1 MNGKRLLYRM
11 TAASHPVL
19 CPAAPVSQPIRRQWL
34 LLVCLLFPLVMA
46 AQALCYLALGTGW
59 PARGL
64 SACGVAVTNAIP
76 LFCSWVAWRRARGV
90 AAIFW
95 LLFGLAV
102 LNLLIPNIIMPHD
115 ALLRVSTVSAP
126 TLSLLYCLYGA
137 PVMMILFLPDS
148 QARFAKAEIALDFV
162 QITVVIALVYSTF
175 FFLPLQSMTPGEAL
189 LHNVIISNWHSIF
202 LLVATVLRLLFA
214 RTPQSR
220 DLFRRL
226 AIFLFACVATTVAG
240 DWIDQHHYEVA
251 SAWYDLGWDLTF
263 LPPALVALTWTQSGE
278 RATRSAPAP
287 FLPFLTFNL
296 VLVAMLSGMQL
307 MTSHWKAAHGTVLT
321 SIAVAAS
328 LVAFTFRLALTQY
341 HQHREIVEREAA
353 EESLKVANGRIGSL
367 LAHTQRQVEEITQVS
382 ELSCLLQACTS
393 TTEVYRVIPERME
406 RLFRGYSGYIA
417 LLNESRTRVE
427 TVAAWGP
434 NPPSQQAFVPEECWA
449 LRRGSP
455 HVSTPGSSAL
465 SCAHFPGGGTTICI
479 PLIANGHALGTFA
492 LQDGPGASAADSL
505 AQASAWQRQVMS
517 SLAEDIALAIANLG
531 LREELR
537 RQAIRDPL
545 TGLYNRRY
553 MQEFL
558 DRELSRAARRS
569 RSVAVLMVDLDHFKL
584 YNDTYGHGAGDQA
597 LAGVGEVLLRSV
609 RAEDLAC
616 RYGGEEF
623 CVILTECPLE
633 QAVKRATEIRQRIR
647 QCRLQRDDR
656 ARDPLTTSIGV
667 AAFAETTD
675 RGDLLLKFADEAL
688 YQAKRNG
695 RDCVVAAKPA
705 SVAFESASP
714 IVEATKKSSAAG

>member
-1 MNGKRLLYRM
+1 
-11 TAASHPVL
+11 
-19 CPAAPVSQPIRRQWL
+19 
-34 LLVCLLFPLVMA
+34 
-46 AQALCYLALGTGW
+46 
-59 PARGL
+59 
-64 SACGVAVTNAIP
+64 
-76 LFCSWVAWRRARGV
+76 
-90 AAIFW
+90 
-95 LLFGLAV
+95 
-102 LNLLIPNIIMPHD
+102 
-115 ALLRVSTVSAP
+115 
-126 TLSLLYCLYGA
+126 
-137 PVMMILFLPDS
+137 
-148 QARFAKAEIALDFV
+148 
-162 QITVVIALVYSTF
+162 
-175 FFLPLQSMTPGEAL
+175 
-189 LHNVIISNWHSIF
+189 
-202 LLVATVLRLLFA
+202 
-214 RTPQSR
+214 
-220 DLFRRL
+220 
-226 AIFLFACVATTVAG
+226 
-240 DWIDQHHYEVA
+240 
-251 SAWYDLGWDLTF
+251 
-263 LPPALVALTWTQSGE
+263 
-278 RATRSAPAP
+278 
-287 FLPFLTFNL
+287 
-296 VLVAMLSGMQL
+296 
-307 MTSHWKAAHGTVLT
+307 
-321 SIAVAAS
+321 
-328 LVAFTFRLALTQY
+328 
-341 HQHREIVEREAA
+341 
-353 EESLKVANGRIGSL
+353 
-367 LAHTQRQVEEITQVS
+367 
-382 ELSCLLQACTS
+382 
-393 TTEVYRVIPERME
+393 
-406 RLFRGYSGYIA
+406 
-417 LLNESRTRVE
+417 
-427 TVAAWGP
+427 
-434 NPPSQQAFVPEECWA
+434 
-449 LRRGSP
+449 
-455 HVSTPGSSAL
+455 
-465 SCAHFPGGGTTICI
+465 
-479 PLIANGHALGTFA
+479 
-492 LQDGPGASAADSL
+492 
-505 AQASAWQRQVMS
+505 MS